1 MIYLDFDSSFKRPL
15 CNHWLINIVENASRE
30 SFEDTKPDIRE
41 SHRMGKVWG
50 IFYKPKKLARTLL
63 KNLVTMS
70 SPLEK
75 LQEETIFILKHC
87 QSIIETRP
95 FEKKICGISWD
106 ECEDDTYDVS
116 HRMMTPEEVLKEEFE
131 LVIPPEV

>member
-1 MIYLDFDSSFKRPL
+1 
-15 CNHWLINIVENASRE
+15 
-30 SFEDTKPDIRE
+30 
-41 SHRMGKVWG
+41 MGKVWG